1 MIDII
6 RRRIR
11 NNKEKQMNRKYLAVT
26 IVMLSCVMMVALSSC
41 NLITT
46 DKDRFYVDEDN
57 RLKMIDIEKTGPDI
71 VVPEKVGD
79 NVIRKIYL
87 YDPYYSKI
95 NSIDVS
101 NVSELE
107 YFRLKLLG
115 GSIHSKLKRLDFS
128 KNKKLRYVIVNGTK
142 ALKEIT
148 FSENC
153 QSISL
158 YNTSVKELD
167 FKLLKKLEDF
177 TYCHGPLESIDFS
190 NNTNLEQVDIENT
203 NVKAVDIK
211 MLKKLRCFTYHGIS
225 LEELDISNNP
235 NLEIVE
241 VYNTNVK
248 ALDVSRNP
256 KLKRIEVDEGTEI
269 IGETNA
275 EIIYWTKEEI
285 ERVKEKSKDN

>member
-1 MIDII
+1 M
-6 RRRIR
+6 
-11 NNKEKQMNRKYLAVT
+11 KKYLAVT

-46 DKDRFYVDEDN
+46 DKDRFFVDKDN
-57 RLKMIDIEKTGPDI
+57 RLTMIDIEKTGPDI

-79 NVIRKIYL
+79 NVIRNIYL

-115 GSIHSKLKRLDFS
+115 GSIYSKLKRLDFS
-128 KNKKLRYVIVNGTK
+128 KNKKLRHVIVNGTK
-142 ALKEIT
+142 ALEEIT

-167 FKLLKKLEDF
+167 LKSMKKLKYFD
-177 TYCHGPLESIDFS
+177 YSNGPLESIDLS
-190 NNTNLEQVDIENT
+190 NNTNLDQVWIKNT

-211 MLKKLRCFTYHGIS
+211 KLKKLKSIRFYGVP

-235 NLEIVE
+235 NLVA
-241 VYNTNVK
+241 VRTYNTNLKV
-248 ALDVSRNP
+248 LDVSNNP
-256 KLKRIEVDEGTEI
+256 KLEFIEVDEGTEI

-285 ERVKEKSKDN
+285 ERIKENNKDN

>member
-1 MIDII
+1 
-6 RRRIR
+6 
-11 NNKEKQMNRKYLAVT
+11 
-26 IVMLSCVMMVALSSC
+26 MMVALSSC

-46 DKDRFYVDEDN
+46 DKDRFFVDKDN
-57 RLKMIDIEKTGPDI
+57 RLTMIDIEKTGPDI

-79 NVIRKIYL
+79 NVIRNIYL

-115 GSIHSKLKRLDFS
+115 GSIYSKLKRLDFS
-128 KNKKLRYVIVNGTK
+128 KNKKLRHVIVNGTK
-142 ALKEIT
+142 ALEEIT

-167 FKLLKKLEDF
+167 LKSMKKLKYFD
-177 TYCHGPLESIDFS
+177 YSNGPLESIDLS
-190 NNTNLEQVDIENT
+190 NNTNLDQVWIKNT

-211 MLKKLRCFTYHGIS
+211 KLKKLKSIRFYGVP

-235 NLEIVE
+235 NLVA
-241 VYNTNVK
+241 VRTYNTNLKV
-248 ALDVSRNP
+248 LDVSNNP
-256 KLKRIEVDEGTEI
+256 KLEFIEVDEGTEI

-275 EIIYWTKEEI
+275 EIKYWTKEDI
-285 ERVKEKSKDN
+285 ERLEEKSKDN

>member
-1 MIDII
+1 M
-6 RRRIR
+6 
-11 NNKEKQMNRKYLAVT
+11 EEQMKKHLAVT
-26 IVMLSCVMMVALSSC
+26 IVMLSCVIVVALSSC

-46 DKDRFYVDEDN
+46 DKDRFFVDKDN
-57 RLKMIDIEKTGPDI
+57 RLTMIDIEKTGPDI

-79 NVIRKIYL
+79 NVIRIIYL
-87 YDPYYSKI
+87 YNPYYSKI

-115 GSIHSKLKRLDFS
+115 GSIYSKLKRLDFS
-128 KNKKLRYVIVNGTK
+128 KNKKLRHVIVNGTK
-142 ALKEIT
+142 ALEEIT
-148 FSENC
+148 FNEDC
-153 QSISL
+153 KSIGL

-177 TYCHGPLESIDFS
+177 SYWNGPLESIDLS
-190 NNTNLEQVDIENT
+190 NNTNLDQVWIKNANIKT
-203 NVKAVDIK
+203 VDIK
-211 MLKKLRCFTYHGIS
+211 MLKKLRYFTYYGIS

-275 EIIYWTKEEI
+275 EIEYWTKEDI
-285 ERVKEKSKDN
+285 ERWKERHKND

>member
-1 MIDII
+1 M
-6 RRRIR
+6 
-11 NNKEKQMNRKYLAVT
+11 NKKYLAVT
-26 IVMLSCVMMVALSSC
+26 IVMLSCVILVALSSC

-107 YFRLKLLG
+107 FFKLNLLYD
-115 GSIHSKLKRLDFS
+115 SNYSKLKRLDFS
-128 KNKKLRYVIVNGTK
+128 KNKKLRDVTVNKTK
-142 ALKEIT
+142 ALEEII
-148 FSENC
+148 FNKNC
-153 QSISL
+153 ETVCL

-167 FKLLKKLEDF
+167 LKSMKKLEYFDYF
-177 TYCHGPLESIDFS
+177 NGPLESIDLS
-190 NNTNLEQVDIENT
+190 NNTNLDQVWIKNANIKT
-203 NVKAVDIK
+203 VDIK
-211 MLKKLRCFTYHGIS
+211 KLKKLKSIKFYGIP
-225 LEELDISNNP
+225 LEELDTSNNP
-235 NLEIVE
+235 NLGAVRT
-241 VYNTNVK
+241 YNTNLKV
-248 ALDVSRNP
+248 LDVSNNP
-256 KLKRIEVDEGTEI
+256 KLKFIEVDEGTEI

-275 EIIYWTKEEI
+275 EIKYWTKEDI
-285 ERVKEKSKDN
+285 ERLEEKSKDN

>member
-1 MIDII
+1 M
-6 RRRIR
+6 
-11 NNKEKQMNRKYLAVT
+11 NKKYLAVT
-26 IVMLSCVMMVALSSC
+26 IVMLSCVILVALSSC

-107 YFRLKLLG
+107 FFKLNLLYD
-115 GSIHSKLKRLDFS
+115 SNYSKLKRLDFS
-128 KNKKLRYVIVNGTK
+128 KNKKLRDVTVNKTK
-142 ALKEIT
+142 ALEEIT
-148 FSENC
+148 FNEDC
-153 QSISL
+153 EAIGL

-167 FKLLKKLEDF
+167 LKSMKKLEYFDYF
-177 TYCHGPLESIDFS
+177 NGPLESIDLS
-190 NNTNLEQVDIENT
+190 NNTNLDQVWIENA
-203 NVKAVDIK
+203 NIKAVDIK
-211 MLKKLRCFTYHGIS
+211 KLKKLRNAIFYGVP

-235 NLEIVE
+235 NLGAVRT
-241 VYNTNVK
+241 YNTNLKV
-248 ALDVSRNP
+248 LDVSNNP
-256 KLKRIEVDEGTEI
+256 KLKFIEVDEGTEI

-275 EIIYWTKEEI
+275 EIKYWTKEDI
-285 ERVKEKSKDN
+285 ERLEEKSKDN

>member
-1 MIDII
+1 M
-6 RRRIR
+6 
-11 NNKEKQMNRKYLAVT
+11 KSKYLAVT
-26 IVMLSCVMMVALSSC
+26 AIILSCVLMIILGGC

-128 KNKKLRYVIVNGTK
+128 KNKKLRHVTVNKTK
-142 ALKEIT
+142 ALEEIT
-148 FSENC
+148 FNKNC
-153 QSISL
+153 ETVCL

-167 FKLLKKLEDF
+167 LKSMKKLEYFDYF
-177 TYCHGPLESIDFS
+177 NSCQNYIISYRFS
-190 NNTNLEQVDIENT
+190 YINFIPPT
-203 NVKAVDIK
+203 
-211 MLKKLRCFTYHGIS
+211 LKH
-225 LEELDISNNP
+225 
-235 NLEIVE
+235 
-241 VYNTNVK
+241 
-248 ALDVSRNP
+248 
-256 KLKRIEVDEGTEI
+256 
-269 IGETNA
+269 
-275 EIIYWTKEEI
+275 
-285 ERVKEKSKDN
+285 RVKVTKLCSVV

>member
-1 MIDII
+1 M
-6 RRRIR
+6 
-11 NNKEKQMNRKYLAVT
+11 KKHLAVT
-26 IVMLSCVMMVALSSC
+26 IVMLSCVIVVALSSC

-46 DKDRFYVDEDN
+46 DKDRFFVDKDN
-57 RLKMIDIEKTGPDI
+57 RLTMIDIEKTGPDI

-79 NVIRKIYL
+79 NVIRRISL
-87 YDPYYSKI
+87 RDPYFSKI
-95 NSIDVS
+95 DTIDVS

-107 YFRLKLLG
+107 SVSLDFFGLG
-115 GSIHSKLKRLDFS
+115 SDSKLKRLDFS
-128 KNKKLRYVIVNGTK
+128 KNKNLIIVGLNRTK
-142 ALKEIT
+142 ALEEIV
-148 FSENC
+148 FNEDC
-153 QSISL
+153 KSINL

-167 FKLLKKLEDF
+167 FKLLKKLENF
-177 TYCHGPLESIDFS
+177 TYWNGPLESIDLS
-190 NNTNLEQVDIENT
+190 NNTNLEQVDIVNT
-203 NVKAVDIK
+203 NVKSVDIK

-241 VYNTNVK
+241 AYNTNVK

-275 EIIYWTKEEI
+275 EIKYWTKEDI
-285 ERVKEKSKDN
+285 ERWEELRKND

>member
-1 MIDII
+1 M
-6 RRRIR
+6 
-11 NNKEKQMNRKYLAVT
+11 NKKYLAVT
-26 IVMLSCVMMVALSSC
+26 IVMLSCVILVALSSC

-107 YFRLKLLG
+107 FFKLNLLYD
-115 GSIHSKLKRLDFS
+115 SNYSKLKRLDFS
-128 KNKKLRYVIVNGTK
+128 KNKKLRHVTINKTK
-142 ALKEIT
+142 ALEEIT
-148 FSENC
+148 FNEDC
-153 QSISL
+153 KSIGL
-158 YNTSVKELD
+158 YNTSVKKLD
-167 FKLLKKLEDF
+167 LKPMEKLKYFD
-177 TYCHGPLESIDFS
+177 YSDGPLESIDLS
-190 NNTNLEQVDIENT
+190 NNTNLDQVWIENA
-203 NVKAVDIK
+203 NIKAVDIK
-211 MLKKLRCFTYHGIS
+211 MLKKLESIIFYGVP

-235 NLEIVE
+235 NLRAVRT
-241 VYNTNVK
+241 YNTNLKV
-248 ALDVSRNP
+248 LDVSNNP
-256 KLKRIEVDEGTEI
+256 KLKFIEVDEGTEI

-275 EIIYWTKEEI
+275 EIKYWTKEDI
-285 ERVKEKSKDN
+285 ERLEEKSKDN

>member
-1 MIDII
+1 M
-6 RRRIR
+6 
-11 NNKEKQMNRKYLAVT
+11 NKKYLAVT
-26 IVMLSCVMMVALSSC
+26 IVMLSCVILVALSSC

-107 YFRLKLLG
+107 FFKLNLLYD
-115 GSIHSKLKRLDFS
+115 SNYSKLKRLDFS
-128 KNKKLRYVIVNGTK
+128 KNKKLRDVTVNKTK
-142 ALKEIT
+142 ALEEIT
-148 FSENC
+148 FNEDC
-153 QSISL
+153 EAIGL

-167 FKLLKKLEDF
+167 LKSMKKLEYFDYF
-177 TYCHGPLESIDFS
+177 NGPLESIDLS
-190 NNTNLEQVDIENT
+190 DNTNLDQVRMKNA
-203 NVKAVDIK
+203 NVKTVDIK
-211 MLKKLRCFTYHGIS
+211 TLKKLKYFIYQGGP
-225 LEELDISNNP
+225 LEEIDISNNP
-235 NLEIVE
+235 ELETVK
-241 VYNTNVK
+241 VFDSNVK
-248 ALDVSRNP
+248 VLDVSNNP

>member
-1 MIDII
+1 M
-6 RRRIR
+6 
-11 NNKEKQMNRKYLAVT
+11 NKKYLAVT
-26 IVMLSCVMMVALSSC
+26 IVMLSCVILVALSSC

-107 YFRLKLLG
+107 FFKLNLLYD
-115 GSIHSKLKRLDFS
+115 SNYSKLKRLDFS
-128 KNKKLRYVIVNGTK
+128 KNKKLRDVTVNKTK
-142 ALKEIT
+142 ALEEIT
-148 FSENC
+148 FNEDC
-153 QSISL
+153 EAISL

-167 FKLLKKLEDF
+167 LKSMKKLEYFDYF
-177 TYCHGPLESIDFS
+177 NGPLESIDLS
-190 NNTNLEQVDIENT
+190 NNTNLDQVWIENA
-203 NVKAVDIK
+203 NIKAVDIK
-211 MLKKLRCFTYHGIS
+211 MLKKLESIIFYGVP

-235 NLEIVE
+235 NLGAVRT
-241 VYNTNVK
+241 YNTNLKV
-248 ALDVSRNP
+248 LDVSNNP
-256 KLKRIEVDEGTEI
+256 KLKFIEVDEGTEI

-275 EIIYWTKEEI
+275 EIKYWTKEDI
-285 ERVKEKSKDN
+285 ERLEEKSKDN

>member
-1 MIDII
+1 M
-6 RRRIR
+6 
-11 NNKEKQMNRKYLAVT
+11 KSKYLSVNA
-26 IVMLSCVMMVALSSC
+26 IILSCILMIILSSC

-46 DKDRFYVDEDN
+46 DRDRFYVDKDN
-57 RLKMIDIEKTGPDI
+57 CLTMIDIEKNGSDI
-71 VVPEKVGD
+71 IVPEKVG
-79 NVIRKIYL
+79 NTVIHDIYL
-87 YDPYYSKI
+87 ESSHFSKI
-95 NSIDVS
+95 DSIDVS

-107 YFRLKLLG
+107 YFTLELWGG
-115 GSIHSKLKRLDFS
+115 GSYSKLKRLDFS
-128 KNKKLRYVIVNGTK
+128 KNKKLRHVTINKAK
-142 ALKEIT
+142 ALEEIT
-148 FSENC
+148 FNEDC
-153 QSISL
+153 KSINL

-167 FKLLKKLEDF
+167 FKLLKKLENF
-177 TYCHGPLESIDFS
+177 TYWNGPLESIDLS
-190 NNTNLEQVDIENT
+190 NNTNLEQVDIVNT
-203 NVKAVDIK
+203 NVKSVDIK

-275 EIIYWTKEEI
+275 EIKYWTKEDI
-285 ERVKEKSKDN
+285 ERWEELRKND

>member
-1 MIDII
+1 M
-6 RRRIR
+6 
-11 NNKEKQMNRKYLAVT
+11 KKYLAVT

-46 DKDRFYVDEDN
+46 DKDRFFVDKDN
-57 RLKMIDIEKTGPDI
+57 RLTMIDIEKTGPDI

-79 NVIRKIYL
+79 NVIRNIYL

-115 GSIHSKLKRLDFS
+115 GSIYSKLKRLDFS
-128 KNKKLRYVIVNGTK
+128 KNKKLRHVIVNGTK
-142 ALKEIT
+142 ALEEIT

-167 FKLLKKLEDF
+167 LKSMKKLKYFD
-177 TYCHGPLESIDFS
+177 YSNGPLESIDLS
-190 NNTNLEQVDIENT
+190 NNTNLDQVWIKNT

-211 MLKKLRCFTYHGIS
+211 KLKKLKSIRFYGVP

-235 NLEIVE
+235 NLVA
-241 VYNTNVK
+241 VRTYNTNLKV
-248 ALDVSRNP
+248 LDVSNNP
-256 KLKRIEVDEGTEI
+256 KLEFIEVDEGTEI

-275 EIIYWTKEEI
+275 EIKYWTKEDI
-285 ERVKEKSKDN
+285 ERLEEKSKDN